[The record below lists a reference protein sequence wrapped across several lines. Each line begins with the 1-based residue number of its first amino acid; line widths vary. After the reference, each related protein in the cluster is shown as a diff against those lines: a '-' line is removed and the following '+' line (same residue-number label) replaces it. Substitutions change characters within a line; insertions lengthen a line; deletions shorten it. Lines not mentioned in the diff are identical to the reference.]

1 MTMNAAWLYS
11 LLSVLAVSIIALIGI
26 ITVSLRRE
34 TLKRALIHMV
44 SFAAGALFGDAF
56 LHLLPEAVEESG
68 GFTTQI
74 SAAVLGGIAIF
85 FIVEKIIHW
94 HHCHLSPAEGHMHP
108 VAIMNIVGDGV
119 HNLIDGLIIG
129 ASYAASVPIG
139 LATTLAVVLH
149 EVPQEIS
156 DFGIMLHGGFSTRKA
171 LLLNFA
177 TALTAVVGVVIALT
191 LTSAMGGIVLF
202 FLPFAAGGFI
212 YIAGADLIPE
222 LHKECDTLQNILQ
235 LAAFLLGVGVMVSL
249 LLIE

>member
-1 MTMNAAWLYS
+1 MSTVWLYS
-11 LLSVLAVSIIALIGI
+11 LLSVLAVSTIALIGI
-26 ITVSLRRE
+26 FTVSLRKE

-68 GFTTQI
+68 GFTAQI
-74 SAAVLGGIAIF
+74 SAAVLGGIIIF
-85 FIVEKIIHW
+85 LIVEKIIHW
-94 HHCHLSPAEGHMHP
+94 HHCHLPAADDHVHP
-108 VAIMNIVGDGV
+108 FVIMNLVGDGV

-149 EVPQEIS
+149 EVPQEIG

-171 LLLNFA
+171 LLLNFL
-177 TALTAVVGVVIALT
+177 TALTSVIGVVIALT
-191 LTSAMGGIVLF
+191 LTSRVEGITLF

-212 YIAGADLIPE
+212 YIAGSDLIPE
-222 LHKECDTLQNILQ
+222 LRKECDTWQNIIQ
-235 LAAFLLGVGVMVSL
+235 LVTFLLGVAVMVSL
-249 LLIE
+249 LLIG